1 MPAAA
6 PPAAEPNRWAVL
18 ALVGV
23 AQLMVILDSTIV
35 NIALPS
41 AQRDLGFSTENRQW
55 VVTAYALAFGSLLLV
70 GGKIGDLFGRKWTFI
85 AGLIGFS
92 AASFLGGL
100 APSFE
105 VLVIARTLQGAF
117 GALLAPSALSLLTVT
132 FADSPD
138 RAKAF
143 GIFSAVATAGASVGL
158 MLGGLLT
165 DVLSWRWCLYVNLLI
180 AIPAVFFALRLIVNE
195 GHPQRPRIDFVG
207 VVLACTGLFAIVFGF
222 SKAATDAWQAPVTI
236 VSLAAGVALLIAFVF
251 TEKRVDQPLLPLH
264 IVWDRARGGAYA
276 SIAIAGASVFA
287 IFLFLTFFMQQN
299 LGYSPLKTGV
309 AFLPLTALIFVMAPT
324 VQTQVLPRLGARP
337 IIMAG
342 MALGALA
349 MLAFFAQ
356 LTPSSSYASRCPA
369 RPAHHGHRD
378 AVHLRAVVWDRDAR
392 CRPLRGRR
400 RVGDG
405 QHLPA
410 GGRRGRHRGALDDL
424 RHRRIQL
431 RLQPRAQPGA
441 GRVRRGAWLHDSVL
455 LRSNPV
461 RDRLPRRRARAPP
474 PHPTAPASGWRTGGG
489 DGLGAICATE
499 RVEVVARKRAG
510 RAAARRSGCRV
521 CRRQAGR
528 LDSRGTRLRRAQDWP
543 TVTGSR
549 IVALSPSASVTVRR
563 TYLMPAPWKVNVR
576 ILPLPSG
583 HWPPAGPSLPS
594 STQA

>member
-1 MPAAA
+1 MSAAA

-41 AQRDLGFSTENRQW
+41 AQSDLGFSTENRQW

-105 VLVIARTLQGAF
+105 VLVIARALQGAF

-165 DVLSWRWCLYVNLLI
+165 DLLSWRWCLYVNLLI

-309 AFLPLTALIFVMAPT
+309 AFLPLTVLIFIMAPT

-337 IIMAG
+337 IIMTG
-342 MALGALA
+342 MALGAVA

-356 LTPSSSYASRCPA
+356 LTPSSTYVSHVLPGLLIMGIGMPCIFAPSFGTATLGVDRYEAGVASAMVNTSQQVGGAVGTAVLSTIFATAASSYASSHA
-369 RPAHHGHRD
+369 RSPGLA
-378 AVHLRAVVWDRDAR
+378 ASAVVHGYTTAFYFAAI
-392 CRPLRGRR
+392 LFAIGFL
-400 RVGDG
+400 V
-405 QHLPA
+405 A
-410 GGRRGRHRGALDDL
+410 AL
-424 RHRRIQL
+424 
-431 RLQPRAQPGA
+431 
-441 GRVRRGAWLHDSVL
+441 V
-455 LRSNPV
+455 
-461 RDRLPRRRARAPP
+461 LPRRIEPQRQ
-474 PHPTAPASGWRTGGG
+474 PAGK
-489 DGLGAICATE
+489 LATE
-499 RVEVVARKRAG
+499 MA
-510 RAAARRSGCRV
+510 
-521 CRRQAGR
+521 
-528 LDSRGTRLRRAQDWP
+528 
-543 TVTGSR
+543 
-549 IVALSPSASVTVRR
+549 
-563 TYLMPAPWKVNVR
+563 
-576 ILPLPSG
+576 
-583 HWPPAGPSLPS
+583 
-594 STQA
+594 

>member
-1 MPAAA
+1 MSAAA

-41 AQRDLGFSTENRQW
+41 AQSDLGFSTENRQW

-100 APSFE
+100 APSFG
-105 VLVIARTLQGAF
+105 VLVIARALQGAF

-180 AIPAVFFALRLIVNE
+180 AIPALFFALRLIVNE

-207 VVLACTGLFAIVFGF
+207 VVLACTGLFAIVFGS

-309 AFLPLTALIFVMAPT
+309 AFLPLTVLIFIMAPT

-337 IIMAG
+337 IIMTG
-342 MALGALA
+342 MALGAVA

-356 LTPSSSYASRCPA
+356 LTPSSSYVSHVLPGLLIMGIGMPCIFAPSFGTATLGVGRYEAGVASA
-369 RPAHHGHRD
+369 MVNTSQQVGGAVGTAVLSTIFATAASSYASSHAHNPGL
-378 AVHLRAVVWDRDAR
+378 AASAVVHGYTTAFYFAAI
-392 CRPLRGRR
+392 LFAIGFL
-400 RVGDG
+400 VAALV
-405 QHLPA
+405 LP
-410 GGRRGRHRGALDDL
+410 
-424 RHRRIQL
+424 RRIQPQ
-431 RLQPRAQPGA
+431 RQPA
-441 GRVRRGAWLHDSVL
+441 GEL
-455 LRSNPV
+455 
-461 RDRLPRRRARAPP
+461 
-474 PHPTAPASGWRTGGG
+474 
-489 DGLGAICATE
+489 ATE
-499 RVEVVARKRAG
+499 MA
-510 RAAARRSGCRV
+510 
-521 CRRQAGR
+521 
-528 LDSRGTRLRRAQDWP
+528 
-543 TVTGSR
+543 
-549 IVALSPSASVTVRR
+549 
-563 TYLMPAPWKVNVR
+563 
-576 ILPLPSG
+576 
-583 HWPPAGPSLPS
+583 
-594 STQA
+594 